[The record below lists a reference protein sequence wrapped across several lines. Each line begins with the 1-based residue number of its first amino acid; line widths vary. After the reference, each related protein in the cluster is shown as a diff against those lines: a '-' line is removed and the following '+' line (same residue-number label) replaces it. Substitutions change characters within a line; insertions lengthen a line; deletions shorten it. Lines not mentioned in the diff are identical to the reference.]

1 MDNAFFDYISSSAL
15 SLVVSGNTGIS
26 PFLTLFVLGLV
37 EMGNPELLNMGE
49 TMEVALAS
57 WWSIGILGL
66 LTAGETVG
74 KCIVSVLFFNLS
86 CSSMSSTTIY
96 YSFTIFRFSHTTFS
110 LLLLLLLLFRLSF
123 LLLQR
128 LK

>member
-1 MDNAFFDYISSSAL
+1 MMDNAFFDYISSSAL

-96 YSFTIFRFSHTTFS
+96 YSFTIFRFSHTTYP
-110 LLLLLLLLFRLSF
+110 
-123 LLLQR
+123 
-128 LK
+128 